1 MKANKHLLLWSSLAA
16 LTVLVWAA
24 VHENYLSDWRV
35 IQREIRARLPSSE
48 ADAFSLQLRQIVS
61 RETGATDRCVS
72 CHAGMAPGE
81 NGIAGDRLYGRHS
94 DVVHA
99 VQRAV
104 KALW

>member
-16 LTVLVWAA
+16 LAVLVWAA

-81 NGIAGDRLYGRHS
+81 NGIAGRPSL
-94 DVVHA
+94 
-99 VQRAV
+99 RASQ
-104 KALW
+104 